1 MGGTT
6 HGVGWGERK
15 YHPGQS
21 AGDNTDYGLGTL
33 FLLEYLSG
41 KGEGDD
47 RLQEVRHHAQRSTI
61 PQLFPPLLLTT
72 ACMPRLHRSHTSPLR
87 SVQ

>member
-47 RLQEVRHHAQRSTI
+47 LLHEVFAPSCTAQYHPATLSSFAPDNCLYATLA
-61 PQLFPPLLLTT
+61 PFSYV
-72 ACMPRLHRSHTSPLR
+72 ATSI
-87 SVQ
+87 